1 MSDVKLY
8 TVYGSIT
15 QGFTVEVETDKP
27 DLVRELAYKKV
38 ERDYGYFDEWDVE
51 EITEEGE

>member
-8 TVYGSIT
+8 TVHRSIT
-15 QGFTVEVETDKP
+15 TSFTVEVETDNP
-27 DLVRELAYKKV
+27 DFVRELAYKKV

-51 EITEEGE
+51 EITEGDE